1 MALAPADPVPP
12 PVSGLGGSPVPAPRA
27 PERRKGA
34 SGCGLLPR
42 ARIYSR
48 GLKQPLEYTLT
59 SRSNSSSSLGLQEKT
74 KSLQRKNSRAGSR
87 RARKAWS
94 GAKQGRLGPASS
106 LGEQPPGRRRLP
118 RGLGDQQRTRSP
130 SSHGCGW
137 SRFPGK
143 EKELL
148 ASQSLTGTDPLFQS
162 SITSVI
168 EFFLN
173 RSPRIILR
181 VRLRS
186 LFSTVGVQGLNWGGG
201 GVRGAVP
208 DVRDSSF

>member
-48 GLKQPLEYTLT
+48 GLKQPSEYTLT

-94 GAKQGRLGPASS
+94 GAKQGAPGPRQLAGRAAPRAAAAAKGTRRSAENA
-106 LGEQPPGRRRLP
+106 LPVVPRMWLEQISRERKRTFSFRVPHWHRPPLP
-118 RGLGDQQRTRSP
+118 KFYHKCD
-130 SSHGCGW
+130 
-137 SRFPGK
+137 
-143 EKELL
+143 
-148 ASQSLTGTDPLFQS
+148 
-162 SITSVI
+162 
-168 EFFLN
+168 
-173 RSPRIILR
+173 
-181 VRLRS
+181 
-186 LFSTVGVQGLNWGGG
+186 
-201 GVRGAVP
+201 
-208 DVRDSSF
+208 